1 VGITAALVN
10 EIVRLPF
17 EKAMTRARVVR
28 IILVL
33 AVVSLPAIYIFF
45 LTGHT
50 GTALDRTLWDIG
62 FYPVKPPSNLVGPGS
77 IYHVSRD
84 GKFYTTI
91 CKADEEDIKS
101 VMERSPSEEM
111 IAREL
116 QNTNYGLGADPVRF
130 INAKLNSD
138 VVESVN
144 YTLTSVNVLEIP
156 LEKNYEIFVKLT
168 QRDAC
173 RQAIDSLLQAR
184 EFVCQGQS
192 GLVAT
197 VEYKLTSKAVVEG
210 GAKITPEDGPTIKAA
225 LEAAVNADIKF
236 DRGRFVS
243 GTGLHYGVKVNPTCV
258 ARPTDGARHL
268 PRNTF
273 DRIVNFVL
281 LDLLHW

>member
-1 VGITAALVN
+1 
-10 EIVRLPF
+10 
-17 EKAMTRARVVR
+17 MTNARVAR

-45 LTGHT
+45 RTGYT

-77 IYHVSRD
+77 IYHVTRD

-91 CKADEEDIKS
+91 CKADEEDIKN

-116 QNTNYGLGADPVRF
+116 QKTNYGLGAEFVQL
-130 INAKLNSD
+130 INEKLNSD

-144 YTLTSVNVLEIP
+144 YTLSSVNVLEIP
-156 LEKNYEIFVKLT
+156 LDKNDEIFVKLT
-168 QRDAC
+168 ERDAC
-173 RQAIDSLLQAR
+173 RRTIDRLLQAR

-192 GLVAT
+192 VLVAT
-197 VEYKLTSKAVVEG
+197 VEYQLTSKATVEG
-210 GAKITPEDGPTIKAA
+210 GAKITPENGPSIKAA
-225 LEAAVNADIKF
+225 LEATVNANINF

-243 GTGLHYGVKVNPTCV
+243 GTGLHYGVKVTPTCV

-268 PRNTF
+268 PKNTF

-281 LDLLHW
+281 LDVLHW